1 MNLLRSKQWSPYL
14 VGTGLGMLTW
24 FTFGVAKKSLG
35 VSTNF
40 SQVIRVAEDAI
51 APEHASGVAYFTD
64 YKIPTAFGWEAGIFI
79 GLIVGGFVAS
89 WLSSDKSGT
98 QLPDL
103 WVKRFGSS
111 QLKSSVIAFV
121 AGIILI
127 YGARLAGGCTSGHG
141 ISGSLQLAVSSWAF
155 FFSLFASGLATAF
168 FLFRNI
174 STTAGTDE
182 QTVN

>member
-14 VGTGLGMLTW
+14 VGTCLGILTW
-24 FTFGVAKKSLG
+24 FTFGVAKKALG

-40 SQVIRVAEDAI
+40 SQVVKVAETAI
-51 APEHASGVAYFTD
+51 APEHVKSVTYFAD
-64 YKIPTAFGWEAGIFI
+64 YKVPTAFGWEAGIFI
-79 GLIVGGFVAS
+79 GLIIGGFVAS
-89 WLSSDKSGT
+89 WLSGDTSGT
-98 QLPDL
+98 KLPEL
-103 WVKRFGSS
+103 WTQRFGTSRA
-111 QLKSSVIAFV
+111 KSSALAFI

-168 FLFRNI
+168 LLFRK
-174 STTAGTDE
+174 TTLTTTTS
-182 QTVN
+182 QQ

>member
-14 VGTGLGMLTW
+14 VGTCLGILTW
-24 FTFGVAKKSLG
+24 FTFGVAKKALG

-40 SQVIRVAEDAI
+40 SQVVKVAETAV
-51 APEHASGVAYFTD
+51 APEHAKSVTYFAD
-64 YKIPTAFGWEAGIFI
+64 YKVPTAFGWEAGIFI
-79 GLIVGGFVAS
+79 GLIIGGLVAS
-89 WLSSDKSGT
+89 WLSGDTSGT
-98 QLPDL
+98 KLPEL
-103 WVKRFGSS
+103 WTQRFGTSRV
-111 QLKSSVIAFV
+111 KSSALAFI

-168 FLFRNI
+168 LLFRK
-174 STTAGTDE
+174 TTLTTTTS
-182 QTVN
+182 QR

>member
-1 MNLLRSKQWSPYL
+1 M
-14 VGTGLGMLTW
+14 GTCLGILTW

-40 SQVIRVAEDAI
+40 SQVVKVAETAV
-51 APEHASGVAYFTD
+51 APEHAKNVTYFAD

-79 GLIVGGFVAS
+79 GLIIGGFVAS
-89 WLSSDKSGT
+89 RLSGDTSGT
-98 QLPDL
+98 KLPEL
-103 WVKRFGSS
+103 WTQRFGTSRV
-111 QLKSSVIAFV
+111 KSSALAFI

-168 FLFRNI
+168 LLFRK
-174 STTAGTDE
+174 TTRTTTTS
-182 QTVN
+182 QR

>member
-1 MNLLRSKQWSPYL
+1 MNLFTKQRWSPYL
-14 VGTGLGMLTW
+14 VGALLGMLTW

-40 SQVIRVAEDAI
+40 SQVTKVVETAL
-51 APEHASGVAYFTD
+51 APEHAAKVSYFSD
-64 YKIPTAFGWEAGIFI
+64 YKVPSAFGWEAGIFA
-79 GLIVGGFVAS
+79 GLIFGGFVAS
-89 WLSSDKSGT
+89 WLSGDRSGQAT
-98 QLPDL
+98 PDL

-111 QLKSSVIAFV
+111 PVKSNALAFV

-168 FLFRNI
+168 LLFRKQ
-174 STTAGTDE
+174 AA
-182 QTVN
+182 